1 MKQTVDKSPAKTKY
15 RHLTDIN
22 SRYYGLSLKRTLTQG
37 PYSVCHEGSW
47 LEIIFQELN
56 WLQKL
61 KKEEVTIVSY
71 FSLALLLLSD
81 TTALMFSF
89 RRRTAATSA
98 FCFSTSFSSFSSSF
112 PARRN
117 FPCSTVAWARANLY
131 QTETTT
137 KCFNACIYQE
147 LYGRGILQ
155 NAEWLSYAEWM
166 IISIEF
172 L

>member
-1 MKQTVDKSPAKTKY
+1 MRIQILILGFKGFILQYRQLSTCGHHALTDTPIKRTVDKSQAKTKY
-15 RHLTDIN
+15 RRLTDIN
-22 SRYYGLSLKRTLTQG
+22 SNYYRLSLKRTVIRG
-37 PYSVCHEGSW
+37 PYSVHQTR
-47 LEIIFQELN
+47 IFQELN

-61 KKEEVTIVSY
+61 KKEEVNIVSY

-131 QTETTT
+131 QTETI
-137 KCFNACIYQE
+137 KCLNACIYQ
-147 LYGRGILQ
+147 
-155 NAEWLSYAEWM
+155 
-166 IISIEF
+166 
-172 L
+172 

>member
-1 MKQTVDKSPAKTKY
+1 M
-15 RHLTDIN
+15 
-22 SRYYGLSLKRTLTQG
+22 
-37 PYSVCHEGSW
+37 
-47 LEIIFQELN
+47 
-56 WLQKL
+56 
-61 KKEEVTIVSY
+61 TIVSY

-137 KCFNACIYQE
+137 KGFNARIYQE

-166 IISIEF
+166 TISTEF
-172 L
+172 LWLFHSHHFAGKPVRALQNASCFHRLGHEIYTKYYTCMLYIYSCLLCLLKPL

>member
-1 MKQTVDKSPAKTKY
+1 MGAV
-15 RHLTDIN
+15 N
-22 SRYYGLSLKRTLTQG
+22 
-37 PYSVCHEGSW
+37 
-47 LEIIFQELN
+47 
-56 WLQKL
+56 
-61 KKEEVTIVSY
+61 IVSY

-131 QTETTT
+131 QTETT
-137 KCFNACIYQE
+137 KCNFKCMHLPLIYS
-147 LYGRGILQ
+147 RGILQ
-155 NAEWLSYAEWM
+155 NAEWLSYGKWM

-172 L
+172 LQLFHRHHFAQKLVMALQNTNCFHRIGCEIYTKYYTCMLYNVKYMK